1 MIDTS
6 SYLTTDGAPLSERA
20 MDSISDIPRCRS
32 LLIVPPFLKHFGGP
46 LAGPAYLKG
55 AGERAGHQVQVLDLN
70 NSWIA
75 ERIVSPH
82 RSGDIKGDHDKPSAQ
97 LGVLHAEWQKLLAA
111 CWPTEISPNE
121 FERRIVALYSS
132 TEEVDGCALNLAAS
146 SFGSWVQ
153 AKLRAMLRPDVVG
166 LSVMFSGQVIAA
178 LAITRLVKLV
188 WPAVKVVWGGA
199 HVTALAERIGQDI
212 SYGVWVDGF
221 VAGYA
226 ERTWVD
232 LLDAVAGGKPWP
244 AEVFGAGMKQVRAKE
259 DSTTVPSFDLA
270 DYRNGSL
277 TIPVQASRGC
287 AYAKCA
293 FCTYPKIEGS
303 FRKMS
308 LSALEPVIRLAE
320 KHDAVLSFKDSL
332 LIPTQLKD
340 VAALIKGRVTWS
352 ACTKLHASLDTATLR
367 RMHSEGLRTLE
378 IGLETLDEGSQD
390 LINKQQSLGLFR
402 DFLDASA
409 AAGVAVVIN
418 YMTGLP
424 GADPGEEQRWLEVV
438 RAEVSARP
446 SLQAV
451 VEHNVFQLEMLSP
464 MGRDPRRYGIE
475 VVSQWPW
482 SSLMEF
488 RLETAG
494 FALAS

>member
-1 MIDTS
+1 MIDIS
-6 SYLTTDGAPLSERA
+6 SYITTDGAPLAECA
-20 MDSISDIPRCRS
+20 LTSINDITRCTS

-70 NSWIA
+70 HGWIA

-82 RSGDIKGDHDKPSAQ
+82 RSGGIKGDHDKPSAQ
-97 LGVLHAEWQKLLAA
+97 LGVLHAEWQMLLAA
-111 CWPTEISPNE
+111 SWPTQISPNE
-121 FERRIVALYSS
+121 FERRLVALYSS
-132 TEEVDGCALNLAAS
+132 AEEIDGCASNLTAAS
-146 SFGSWVQ
+146 FGAWVEG
-153 AKLRAMLRPDVVG
+153 KLRAMPRPDLVG

-178 LAITRLVKLV
+178 LAITRLVKLA
-188 WPAVKVVWGGA
+188 WPGVKVVWGGA
-199 HVTALAERIGQDI
+199 HVTALAERIGQDM
-212 SYGVWVDGF
+212 SYGAWVDGF

-226 ERTWVD
+226 ERTWVE

-244 AEVFGAGMKQVRAKE
+244 AEVFVAGTKQVRAKE
-259 DSTTVPSFDLA
+259 DGTTVPSFDLA
-270 DYRNGSL
+270 DYRGGSL
-277 TIPVQASRGC
+277 TLPVQASRGC

-308 LSALEPVIRLAE
+308 PSALEPVIRLAE

-352 ACTKLHASLDTATLR
+352 ACTKLHASLDTSALR
-367 RMHSEGLRTLE
+367 SLHSEGLRTLE
-378 IGLETLDEGSQD
+378 IGLETLDEESQG
-390 LINKQQSLGLFR
+390 LINKQQSLSLFR
-402 DFLDASA
+402 GFLDAASD
-409 AAGVAVVIN
+409 AGVAVVIN

-424 GADPGEEQRWLEVV
+424 GADHGEEQRWLDAVRSEV
-438 RAEVSARP
+438 AARP
-446 SLQAV
+446 LLQAV

-488 RLETAG
+488 RLEASG